1 MMTTTG
7 GTRSSKKCNEAFLF
21 FFRQENEKKQDGLLY
36 LNFRAKNQH
45 QVEFWGTFGQCIN
58 DRKSKKERKN
68 TKKM

>member
-45 QVEFWGTFGQCIN
+45 LNFAQFWRETTNI
-58 DRKSKKERKN
+58 
-68 TKKM
+68 

>member
-21 FFRQENEKKQDGLLY
+21 FFRQENEKKQDGLFY

-45 QVEFWGTFGQCIN
+45 QVEFLGNFWTMYQ
-58 DRKSKKERKN
+58 
-68 TKKM
+68 